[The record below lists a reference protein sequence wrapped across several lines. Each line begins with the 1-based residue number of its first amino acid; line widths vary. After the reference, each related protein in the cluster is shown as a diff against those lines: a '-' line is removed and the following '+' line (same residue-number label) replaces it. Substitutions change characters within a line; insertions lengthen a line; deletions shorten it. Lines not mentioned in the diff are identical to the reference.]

1 LALDAYAGLCGR
13 VERSLFAAMRTGVSI
28 KELKREFQPKFG
40 ITARQFNAVRVGLE
54 GKIDSIKAR

>member
-1 LALDAYAGLCGR
+1 
-13 VERSLFAAMRTGVSI
+13 VSI
-28 KELKREFQPKFG
+28 NELKREFQPKFG